1 MPVQVGDTCKR
12 GHVIEGDNVQYYK
25 NRGADHVRCR
35 QCNQPPKQ
43 RSRKQGDE
51 CKHGHLLDGP
61 NFGERYVNGR
71 KQLYCKACHRY
82 SVRKNAGLALSAG
95 QVERQEEKSH
105 RKASERADA
114 LIEKGKVDNALN
126 YMRLGKRADRAAGAL
141 QKKLDTSEPNCAG
154 NPGPYVDYP
163 DDDIPTPME
172 AYVMCKGC
180 PVLLECARFA
190 SAYKPTVGVWGG
202 EVYVDGKPVRD

>member
-1 MPVQVGDTCKR
+1 
-12 GHVIEGDNVQYYK
+12 
-25 NRGADHVRCR
+25 
-35 QCNQPPKQ
+35 
-43 RSRKQGDE
+43 
-51 CKHGHLLDGP
+51 
-61 NFGERYVNGR
+61 
-71 KQLYCKACHRY
+71 
-82 SVRKNAGLALSAG
+82 VRKNAGLALSAG

-114 LIEKGKVDNALN
+114 MIEKGKIDNALN
-126 YMRLGKRADRAAGAL
+126 YMRLGKRADRASGSL
-141 QKKLDTSEPNCAG
+141 QKKLDSAEPNCAG

-163 DDDIPTPME
+163 DDDIPTPTE

-202 EVYVDGKPVRD
+202 EVYVDGKPLRD